1 MEYKYIGK
9 NISYKM
15 LKEAILNFNLNEDY
29 TIVLNYNNFDDIVL
43 EYRDIYSEEMIF
55 PHYLLGVEIREEDY
69 GESVPRNYIGIIKN
83 E

>member
-69 GESVPRNYIGIIKN
+69 GGSVPRNYIGIIKN

>member
-55 PHYLLGVEIREEDY
+55 PHYLLGVEIREEENN
-69 GESVPRNYIGIIKN
+69 ESVPQNRIGIIKN